1 MKVTNLDL
9 PVMSSWI
16 EDNALR
22 LDSAPYLSGAMEA
35 RILLDRLRV
44 KKEPLQSL
52 TLDEMDGL
60 INPGRI
66 SRVWVNDPKHGVP
79 FLSSTD
85 ILQADLSNLSVISK
99 KAIKLNPKLIIHEGW
114 TLITRSGTIGR
125 MAYCRPNMSG
135 MACSEDVLRVVPD
148 PAKILP
154 GYLYAYLSSRFGV
167 PLVVFGTYGA
177 IIQHIEPHHIA
188 DIPIARLEEKIE
200 IRIHELIANAAT
212 NRTEAAKLFSEAS
225 LDFINYFGFMKPKP
239 IYKYERPNV
248 NAASSC
254 LTLQRMDAYYFAK
267 WNEDAYNEFTSVQTN
282 MLECIGDIADQVY
295 IPNIFKRLYAEDAKF
310 GHPYLTGS
318 EVYRLRPTSDRYLSK
333 KVPGIERLIIHDGM
347 ILVQDS
353 GQLGGLIGRPVPVGR
368 HLDGFACTNNMVR
381 IVPRSKI
388 DQGYIF
394 TVLNTDYGIR
404 LLSRESTGSSIPH
417 LEERRIKRIQIPW
430 PDRSVREA
438 LGRKVL
444 QAIQLRD
451 DACDL
456 EVKATIMTEDAIQRG
471 QAHG

>member
-22 LDSAPYLSGAMEA
+22 LDSAPYLSGAVEA
-35 RILLDRLRV
+35 RILLDKLPV
-44 KKEPLQSL
+44 QKEPLYEL
-52 TLDEMDGL
+52 TKGGL
-60 INPGRI
+60 RGIFNGPRFP
-66 SRVWVNDPKHGVP
+66 RVYVDDPTYGVP
-79 FLSSTD
+79 FLGSTD
-85 ILQADLSNLSVISK
+85 ILAADLSYLPLLSRKQVSSH
-99 KAIKLNPKLIIHEGW
+99 PELIVDEGW
-114 TLITRSGTIGR
+114 ILITCSGTIGR
-125 MAYCRPNMSG
+125 MVYSRSDMKG
-135 MACSEDVLRVVPD
+135 MAGSQHFMRIVPD
-148 PAKILP
+148 PDKILP

-177 IIQHIEPHHIA
+177 IIQHIEPYHIA
-188 DIPIARLEEKIE
+188 DIPIVRLEEKIE
-200 IRIHELIANAAT
+200 SRIHELIANAAT

-248 NAASSC
+248 NAVLSR
-254 LTLQRMDAYYFAK
+254 LTLQRMDAYYFAQ
-267 WNEDAYNEFTSVQTN
+267 WNEDAYNEFSSVQTN

-295 IPNIFKRLYAEDAKF
+295 IPNIFKRLYAEDPNF

-333 KVPGIERLIIHDGM
+333 KVPGIERLILHDGM

-368 HLDGFACTNNMVR
+368 YLDGFACTNNMVR
-381 IVPRSKI
+381 IVPRSKV

-404 LLSRESTGSSIPH
+404 LLSREATGSSIPH

-430 PDRSVREA
+430 PDHSIREV

-451 DACDL
+451 DACEL
-456 EVKATIMTEDAIQRG
+456 EAKATTLTEEAIQRG
-471 QAHG
+471 QADG